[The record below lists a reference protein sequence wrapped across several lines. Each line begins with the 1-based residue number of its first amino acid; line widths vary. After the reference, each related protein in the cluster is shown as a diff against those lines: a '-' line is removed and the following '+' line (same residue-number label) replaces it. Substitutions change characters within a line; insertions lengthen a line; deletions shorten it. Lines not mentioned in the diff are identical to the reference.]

1 MFSKKRRGQYQPVAG
16 RWTGSLLKYLLRVRS
31 FCAERP
37 GRALRPASQ
46 GLSDMLPQLEI
57 WGEFPLI
64 PSAKS
69 LLTQVFT
76 FLRTP
81 GLVFSACMCSVV
93 SNSLPLHGLE
103 PARLL
108 YLWDSPG
115 KNTGVRSHSL
125 LHGIFQPRDWTQASC
140 IAWRFFTV
148 WLTKEALG
156 ILKNDQTLWAFNVL
170 LNWFGSKRK

>member
-1 MFSKKRRGQYQPVAG
+1 MLRGQAG
-16 RWTGSLLKYLLRVRS
+16 LWDLPHRASATCCHSFRDLRRVPTYPFS
-31 FCAERP
+31 
-37 GRALRPASQ
+37 
-46 GLSDMLPQLEI
+46 
-57 WGEFPLI
+57 WV
-64 PSAKS
+64 SAH
-69 LLTQVFT
+69 QVFT

-108 YLWDSPG
+108 YLWDSPC
-115 KNTGVRSHSL
+115 KNTGVCSHSL
-125 LHGIFQPRDWTQASC
+125 LHGIFQPRGWTQASC
-140 IAWRFFTV
+140 IAGRFFTV